1 MDNYLV
7 DLITI
12 PDLEI
17 IRIQFELCMDISF
30 LEMHRELIFRT
41 LDLERIRF
49 VLEDAVTGP
58 TILKGCPQIPEF
70 ILENVP
76 GIQKIT
82 Q

>member
-1 MDNYLV
+1 
-7 DLITI
+7 
-12 PDLEI
+12 
-17 IRIQFELCMDISF
+17 SF